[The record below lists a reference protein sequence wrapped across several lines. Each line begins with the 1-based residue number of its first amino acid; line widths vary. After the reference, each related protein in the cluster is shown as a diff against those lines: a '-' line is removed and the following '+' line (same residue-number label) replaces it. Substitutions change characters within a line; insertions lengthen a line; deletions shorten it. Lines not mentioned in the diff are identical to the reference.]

1 MYYFTSNEWAYK
13 RSLFYM
19 SFVIKNDEIW
29 EKCKQIWGLIWNK
42 VGIKFHSLPIH
53 DKKYIKTKIKEH
65 DGVIKTKF
73 LGNDVPKENKH
84 YTCIACV
91 TIDSVTRM
99 TKKNYS
105 QVYLEECNYK
115 INKMSTFINT
125 ELESDSDSDRDNELK
140 SDSDNY
146 NVNYNYYIFIFDFR
160 NFLLSL

>member
-1 MYYFTSNEWAYK
+1 M
-13 RSLFYM
+13 
-19 SFVIKNDEIW
+19 
-29 EKCKQIWGLIWNK
+29 
-42 VGIKFHSLPIH
+42 PIH
-53 DKKYIKTKIKEH
+53 DKKYIKTKIKEY

-99 TKKNYS
+99 AKKNYS
-105 QVYLEECNYK
+105 QVYLEEGNYK

-125 ELESDSDSDRDNELK
+125 ELESDSDSDTDDELK

-146 NVNYNYYIFIFDFR
+146 DVNYNYNIFIFDFR
-160 NFLLSL
+160 NSFFIVVILFFYRNVPAMSSQMKTFFIMGKK